1 MTGRVIK
8 AHGGYY
14 FVKSN
19 SRIVRCYARG
29 KLRQQVQ
36 RLVAGDLVNFTI
48 VDEEENEGVV
58 EEVLPR
64 KNQLI
69 RPPVANIDQVLIVF
83 AFAQPKPI
91 PMLIDRMLVVI
102 GAAGL
107 KRALCFNKSDLA
119 TKEEVERLTSIYKN
133 TGYPIMITSAKTG
146 KGHEDI
152 MNFLEGKVSIFS
164 GPSGVGKSA
173 LLNFINPEFDLEIGE
188 LSSKISRGKH
198 TTRLVQFLPVGNEGL
213 VADTP
218 GFTSLSLQGISL
230 GELGHL
236 FPEIARLSGEC
247 RFADCSH
254 RSEPGCAVHEA
265 FITNEIQ
272 ESRYESYLK
281 FYEEIQMADEDYKR

>member
-8 AHGGYY
+8 THGGYY

-19 SRIVRCYARG
+19 GRIIRCYARG
-29 KLRQQVQ
+29 KLRLQVH

-83 AFAQPKPI
+83 AFTQPEPVPI
-91 PMLIDRMLVVI
+91 LIDRMLVVI

-107 KRALCFNKSDLA
+107 KTALCFNKSDLV
-119 TKEEVERLTSIYKN
+119 TKEEAQRLTSIYKN
-133 TGYPIMITSAKTG
+133 TGYPIILTSAKTG

-230 GELGHL
+230 EELGNL
-236 FPEIARLSGEC
+236 FPEIARLSGKC

-254 RSEPGCAVHEA
+254 RSEPGCVVHEA
-265 FITNEIQ
+265 LQTNEIQ

-281 FYEEIQMADEDYKR
+281 FYEEIQMTDEDYKR